1 MSIASDL
8 LSGGLKGLGDSVS
21 SIIKDFKADPNKLA
35 DADLKIKELNEQFQE
50 VQLKISSDIDQA
62 YLKDTEN
69 ARDSNVKIQES
80 DKASWLSK
88 NIGYCIDIF
97 IMLLWGSLSA
107 YLLVVMLK
115 VVQREPGVDYTAVT
129 AIWGA
134 ISVYAGQVVSFHR
147 GTSKGSQDK
156 ARQIEDMMKSK

>member
-1 MSIASDL
+1 MSIITDL

-21 SIIKDFKADPNKLA
+21 SVIKDFKADPNKLV
-35 DADLKIKELNEQFQE
+35 DADLRIKELTEQFQE
-50 VQLKISSDIDQA
+50 VQLKLSSDLEQA

-88 NIGYCIDIF
+88 NVAYMMDIF
-97 IMLLWGSLSA
+97 IMLLWGTLTS
-107 YLLVVMLK
+107 YLLIVMLK
-115 VVQREPGVDYTAVT
+115 IVQKEQGVDYTAVT

-134 ISVYAGQVVSFHR
+134 VTAVATTVINFHR
-147 GTSKGSQDK
+147 GSSRGS
-156 ARQIEDMMKSK
+156 EDKSKQLEKMMNK